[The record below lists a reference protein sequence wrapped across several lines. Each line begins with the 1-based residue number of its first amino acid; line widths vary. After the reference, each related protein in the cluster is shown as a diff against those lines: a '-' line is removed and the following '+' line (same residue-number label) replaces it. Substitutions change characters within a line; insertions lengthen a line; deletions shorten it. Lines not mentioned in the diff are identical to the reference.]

1 MSTINEMIV
10 KAIRDATIHNPD
22 VQVSLDRVHWTQ
34 LSFEKFCNSPASIER
49 AS

>member
-10 KAIRDATIHNPD
+10 KAIRDAAIHNPD
-22 VQVSLDRVHWTQ
+22 VQ